1 MMERT
6 PKLAPHGLLLLAI
19 LGCLSLAAQQP
30 AEAPAFTA
38 ANLTLPTAASSASPE
53 TLLDP
58 EATAWQQFTVRRL
71 ALNRTPPLYDTDPP
85 AALEIP
91 IVEVRL
97 ARAQGNLLVHLSWRD
112 SSADVASLAAA
123 PETPPEE
130 RQRKELTAATN
141 RFFDAAAVMFPA
153 SRVRA
158 LFTPSLQ
165 MGDLEQ
171 PVTIYYWNAAR
182 GPMLMEA
189 QGRGTTRRTDK
200 SFPAQGVYRAGGW
213 RVVLELPDLPA
224 GLPLSFAVWNGSQ
237 QDRDGRKYFSV
248 WHWLE

>member
-1 MMERT
+1 MRT
-6 PKLAPHGLLLLAI
+6 TLHWTLIGLLSAVAI
-19 LGCLSLAAQQP
+19 SSSSTAAAQATQ
-30 AEAPAFTA
+30 APTFTA
-38 ANLTLPTAASSASPE
+38 ANLTLPAPASSIPAE

-58 EATAWQQFTVRRL
+58 EAQAWQQFALRRV
-71 ALNRTPPLYDTDPP
+71 ALNRTPALYDTDPP
-85 AALEIP
+85 ATLDIP
-91 IVEVRL
+91 MMEVRL
-97 ARAQGNLLVHLSWRD
+97 ARVDGGKLLVHLDWRD
-112 SSADVASLAAA
+112 STNDVAALAAA
-123 PETPPEE
+123 PETPPEQ
-130 RQRKELTAATN
+130 RQQKEPTAATE

-165 MGDLEQ
+165 MGDSAQ

-182 GPMLMEA
+182 GALLMEA
-189 QGRGTTRRTDK
+189 QGRGTTRRTGQ
-200 SFPAQGVYRAGGW
+200 SFAARGTYRAGEW

-224 GLPLSFAVWNGSQ
+224 GVPLSFAVWNGSQ

>member
-1 MMERT
+1 MRT
-6 PKLAPHGLLLLAI
+6 KLRLALAGLLL
-19 LGCLSLAAQQP
+19 AAALFSASNATGQATP
-30 AEAPAFTA
+30 ALTFTA
-38 ANLTLPTAASSASPE
+38 ANLTLPAASSSIPAG

-58 EATAWQQFTVRRL
+58 EAQAWQQSALRRV

-85 AALEIP
+85 ATLDISV
-91 IVEVRL
+91 VEVRL
-97 ARAQGNLLVHLSWRD
+97 ARVAGGKLLVHLRWRD
-112 SSADVASLAAA
+112 PTNDVAAVAAT
-123 PETPPEE
+123 PETPPEQ
-130 RQRKELTAATN
+130 RQRKEPTAATE

-153 SRVRA
+153 NRVRA

-165 MGDLEQ
+165 MGDPDQ
-171 PVTIYYWNAAR
+171 PVSIYYWNAAR
-182 GPMLMEA
+182 GALLMEA

-200 SFPAQGVYRAGGW
+200 SFPARGAHRAGGW

-224 GLPLSFAVWNGSQ
+224 GVPLSFAVWNGSQ